1 MTKETLFVVISF
13 TFLLTV
19 MGWFIMNLNYKVNT
33 LTANQKF
40 INDGFVK
47 VLADLYTRTE
57 KSNAESIQTSIGKLV
72 ENMAITQEL
81 LETLASNE
89 TNLQN
94 EPSTEVGITTENSVE
109 ESVQGSGQLAK
120 VIPFAK
126 PSDMN
131 FS

>member
-1 MTKETLFVVISF
+1 
-13 TFLLTV
+13 
-19 MGWFIMNLNYKVNT
+19 MNLNYKINT
-33 LTANQKF
+33 LVANQKF

-57 KSNAESIQTSIGKLV
+57 KSNAESIQTSVGKLI

>member
-19 MGWFIMNLNYKVNT
+19 MGWFIMNLNYKINT
-33 LTANQKF
+33 LVANQKF
-40 INDGFVK
+40 INDGSVK

-57 KSNAESIQTSIGKLV
+57 KSNAESFQTSVGKLV
-72 ENMAITQEL
+72 ENMTITQDL
-81 LETLASNE
+81 LETLVDGEPNAE
-89 TNLQN
+89 TDV
-94 EPSTEVGITTENSVE
+94 STEDSVE
-109 ESVQGSGQLAK
+109 GPPKEDMQNSNQLAK
-120 VIPFAK
+120 VIPFVK